1 MDNNGKIGFSIDVNS
16 DISYEDFMD
25 MMNEKMIKPLME
37 RRAKH
42 LDKMNELLNL
52 IDEGEDIKIKNWLIK
67 NNKELYIND
76 FMVSVKD
83 DLVKYQNKIDE
94 LINSS
99 FMKEID
105 KMDIIEEKNLTWEE
119 KINEIEEKIKS
130 IYKYFSYNN
139 L

>member
-1 MDNNGKIGFSIDVNS
+1 MDDNGNISFSIDMNS

-105 KMDIIEEKNLTWEE
+105 KMDIIEEKNQTWKE
-119 KINEIEEKIKS
+119 KINEIEKKIKS
-130 IYKYFSYNN
+130 NI
-139 L
+139 

>member
-130 IYKYFSYNN
+130 NI
-139 L
+139 

>member
-130 IYKYFSYNN
+130 NISIFFI
-139 L
+139 

>member
-105 KMDIIEEKNLTWEE
+105 KMDIIPC
-119 KINEIEEKIKS
+119 
-130 IYKYFSYNN
+130 YF
-139 L
+139 

>member
-83 DLVKYQNKIDE
+83 DLLKYKNKIDE

-130 IYKYFSYNN
+130 NI
-139 L
+139 

>member
-1 MDNNGKIGFSIDVNS
+1 MDDNGKIGFSIDVNS
-16 DISYEDFMD
+16 DISHEDFMD

-130 IYKYFSYNN
+130 NI
-139 L
+139 